1 MNIKISKRRAA
12 KILQEEVERFLKENE
27 NIDPKELK
35 DYLEQNIGGTTKWK
49 GGWFSQL
56 EDARMDVDYE

>member
-12 KILQEEVERFLKENE
+12 KILQEEVEKFLKENE

-35 DYLEQNIGGTTKWK
+35 DYLEQKIGGTTK
-49 GGWFSQL
+49 
-56 EDARMDVDYE
+56 